1 MSLKLGDLCVL
12 DSVKLDISSLFFN
25 PVDHRRKW
33 DKAHFEKLASDRLSN
48 ELEAMRNA
56 RKEKETIKKEYLRA
70 RDYTVSYPF
79 YILVDFLKIDLESN
93 LNKSQVIAKTGPGS
107 SQAGYYCEVCDCVV
121 KDSINYLDHI
131 NGKKHQRNM
140 GIFQLHKQK
149 SEEKAEEYSLDER
162 MRQIAEEEEKF
173 KAYKQEKRKEKKRK
187 NEELFEDNDVA
198 AVMGFG
204 GFEGEPL
211 TL

>member
-1 MSLKLGDLCVL
+1 MAGS
-12 DSVKLDISSLFFN
+12 N

-33 DKAHFEKLASDRLSN
+33 DRAYFEKLAEDRLSN
-48 ELEAMRNA
+48 ELEALRNS

-70 RDYTVSYPF
+70 RDYT
-79 YILVDFLKIDLESN
+79 IDLESN

-140 GIFQLHKQK
+140 GMSMRIKRSTLEDVKDRFALHKRK
-149 SEEKAEEYSLDER
+149 SEEKAEEYSLDEK
-162 MRQIAEEEEKF
+162 MKQIAEEEEKLR
-173 KAYKQEKRKEKKRK
+173 AYRSEKRKEKKRK
-187 NEELFEDNDVA
+187 NEESVIDPEVA
-198 AVMGFG
+198 SAMGFG
-204 GFEGEPL
+204 GFGKRSK
-211 TL
+211 

>member
-1 MSLKLGDLCVL
+1 MAGS
-12 DSVKLDISSLFFN
+12 N

-33 DKAHFEKLASDRLSN
+33 DRAHFEKLADDRLSN
-48 ELEAMRNA
+48 ELEALRNA

-70 RDYTVSYPF
+70 RDYT
-79 YILVDFLKIDLESN
+79 IDLESN

-140 GIFQLHKQK
+140 GMSMRIKRSTLEDVRDRFQLHKRK

-162 MRQIAEEEEKF
+162 MKQIAEEEEKLR
-173 KAYKQEKRKEKKRK
+173 AYRSEKRKEKKRK
-187 NEELFEDNDVA
+187 NEDEFVDDEVVA
-198 AVMGFG
+198 AMGFG
-204 GFEGEPL
+204 GFGKRPK
-211 TL
+211 